1 MDLDAVA
8 DELYALPPGD
18 FTAARNE
25 RAAEAVRSGDRPL
38 GERIRALP
46 KPTLAA
52 WASNL
57 LVRTRPDE
65 TGPLLELG
73 EALRDAY
80 RNVDGAQLR
89 ALSARQRQVTA
100 ALAREARQL
109 AAFAGQPL
117 GNQALQEVQD
127 TLHAALADPD
137 AAREWASGRL
147 SRPLGAAGFPAV
159 VLSAAPKLRISTAA
173 DADADGGADG
183 DADERDGS
191 DEAASAG
198 RVPKTGPARGKP
210 SRPGRKRAAVPPT
223 AAPTDL
229 HRARARR
236 EQRVRAEH
244 ARQALREAE
253 EAYEAAAESRAGHQ
267 ERLDR
272 TTAHQERAARR
283 AADLAARLTAA
294 QDELRDAEAAVR
306 DARTDLKA
314 ADRTVREAETLV
326 RRARRESEAAERPD
340 GGDA

>member
-18 FTAARNE
+18 FTAARNA

-109 AAFAGQPL
+109 AASAGQPL

-173 DADADGGADG
+173 DADTEG
-183 DADERDGS
+183 DADEGDGS

-210 SRPGRKRAAVPPT
+210 SRPGRKRAAATST
-223 AAPTDL
+223 AAPSDL
-229 HRARARR
+229 DRARARR

-253 EAYEAAAESRAGHQ
+253 DACEAAEESRAGHQ

-314 ADRTVREAETLV
+314 ADRTVREAETLM

>member
-1 MDLDAVA
+1 MDLDTVA
-8 DELYALPPGD
+8 DELYALTPGE
-18 FTAARNE
+18 FTAARNA
-25 RAAEAVRSGDRPL
+25 RAAEAVRAGDRPL

-73 EALRDAY
+73 EALRNAY
-80 RNVDGAQLR
+80 LNVDAAQLR
-89 ALSARQRQVTA
+89 TLSARQRQVTA

-109 AAFAGQPL
+109 AASAGQPL

-159 VLSAAPKLRISTAA
+159 SPSAVTRPHATAGHAPEAAPAPVA
-173 DADADGGADG
+173 
-183 DADERDGS
+183 E
-191 DEAASAG
+191 
-198 RVPKTGPARGKP
+198 
-210 SRPGRKRAAVPPT
+210 PGRKRATNTTTSTTKA
-223 AAPTDL
+223 ASAPTDL
-229 HRARARR
+229 DRARARR
-236 EQRVRAEH
+236 ERRARADRVGK
-244 ARQALREAE
+244 ALREAE
-253 EAYEAAAESRAGHQ
+253 EAHEAAEESRSGQQ

-283 AADLAARLTAA
+283 AADLATRLAAA
-294 QDELRDAEAAVR
+294 QDELRDAETAVR
-306 DARTDLKA
+306 EARTDLKA
-314 ADRTVREAETLV
+314 ADRAVHEAETRL
-326 RRARRESEAAERPD
+326 RRARREAEAEEDPD